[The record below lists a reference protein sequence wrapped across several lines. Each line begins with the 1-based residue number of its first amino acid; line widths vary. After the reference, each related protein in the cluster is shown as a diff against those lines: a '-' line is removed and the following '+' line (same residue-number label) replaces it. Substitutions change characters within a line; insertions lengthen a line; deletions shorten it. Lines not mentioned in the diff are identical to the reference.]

1 MRLRI
6 IAALLVIALLAA
18 GVFLLVGAGK
28 PAAPPQPIAFNHWQH
43 VTKTG
48 EEGKPDPGLECGF
61 CHEHADKSAH
71 ATIPNANT
79 CMLCHQAIKTESP
92 EVQKLAAY
100 AERNEQPPWTRVYSF
115 EQEAAVFFT
124 HKPHFKAG
132 IECSSCHGDVANSHQ
147 IRREVEQNMGW
158 CIDCHRSKGASID
171 CYACHR

>member
-1 MRLRI
+1 MRLRT
-6 IAALLVIALLAA
+6 IAALLVIALLAG
-18 GVFLLVGAGK
+18 GVFLVIGAGK
-28 PAAPPQPIAFNHWQH
+28 PAAPAQPIAFDHWQH
-43 VTKTG
+43 VRKGAEG
-48 EEGKPDPGLECGF
+48 EEVPELECGF

-92 EVQKLAAY
+92 EVQKLAAF

-115 EQEAAVFFT
+115 EREAAVFFT

-132 IECSSCHGDVANSHQ
+132 IECSACHGDVANSHQ

-158 CIDCHRSKGASID
+158 CIDCHRSRGASID